1 MTSHRSLRSTVGGLL
16 AVAFLAAAPFAP
28 AWADTVSNGNNSPE
42 PNIYAPPTATTFW
55 GVPRT
60 SADDGS
66 TISYGGGR
74 LANLCPAVVADPGAY
89 RPQIVAE
96 CEGGSTLR

>member
-1 MTSHRSLRSTVGGLL
+1 MTLHRSTRSTVGGLF
-16 AVAFLAAAPFAP
+16 AVALLAAVPFTP
-28 AWADTVSNGNNSPE
+28 ALADYSPPT
-42 PNIYAPPTATTFW
+42 PNIYAPPTATTYW

-66 TISYGGGR
+66 MMSNGGRR